1 MLLLDNPVVPM
12 GFEFTFQPKVSLTRR
27 KADKYILRK
36 LEQGLEAKLDKL
48 GNLGFYP
55 DFGNLEVNSPVFTKT
70 EAILKYYS
78 ALWELVKDDFVVK
91 LDDWTGGGCHIHANC
106 NEAFALKVQKVLYHN
121 HYLSWAF
128 NDPYDDINACPLPY
142 ADELNTYNKAY
153 LVRFAGRQ
161 LKGNTT
167 IEFRFFDN
175 PNSLEELVA
184 YVKTVNTI
192 FAMAKTGKYPKDGP
206 VNAYIKSFE
215 AFKKTAN
222 IKFSNERLLGRLELE
237 GVSHA

>member
-1 MLLLDNPVVPM
+1 MLLLANPVVPL
-12 GFEFTFQPKVSLTRR
+12 GFEFTFQPKVSLPRA

-55 DFGNLEVNSPVFTKT
+55 DYGNLEVNSPVFTDT
-70 EAILKYYS
+70 QAILNYYS
-78 ALWELVKDDFVVK
+78 ALWELVKGDFVVK
-91 LDDWTGGGCHIHANC
+91 LDDWTGGGCHIHADC
-106 NEAFALKVQKVLYHN
+106 NKAMAEKIHKVIYHN

-128 NDPYDDINACPLPY
+128 NDPYDNINANPLPFP
-142 ADELNTYNKAY
+142 ELNTIWKDYA
-153 LVRFAGRQ
+153 VRFAGRQ
-161 LKGNTT
+161 LKGKTT

-192 FAMAKTGKYPKDGP
+192 FDMAKTGDYPKEGP
-206 VNAYIKSFE
+206 VKGYTKAFD
-215 AFKKTAN
+215 AFKKRAKIT
-222 IKFSNERLLGRLELE
+222 FSNQRLVERLEIE
-237 GVSHA
+237 GVCHV